1 MISCALEIANAP
13 QIGDAPSHG
22 SKPPPARASL
32 RHASV
37 PRLGAT
43 ESPLLVVVVV
53 GERETVTLVVAMACC
68 GLIRI
73 WTKVTL
79 P

>member
-1 MISCALEIANAP
+1 MRP

-43 ESPLLVVVVV
+43 ESPLLVVVVAAAGARPSPQRRPQTN
-53 GERETVTLVVAMACC
+53 GEKSSLRMSRNSYQAY
-68 GLIRI
+68 I
-73 WTKVTL
+73 
-79 P
+79 